1 MPSTSQVFLG
11 RETKVADDYFQIGDA
26 PTLSKSHARIF
37 WDELDKSFKLQNLSK
52 NKIQVNQKMI
62 ELQDPAEKLKNMSSI
77 VIAQFRIFFLQ

>member
-37 WDELDKSFKLQNLSK
+37 WDEFEQTFKL
-52 NKIQVNQKMI
+52 
-62 ELQDPAEKLKNMSSI
+62 
-77 VIAQFRIFFLQ
+77 